1 MNKKV
6 ILSVVVS
13 VIVLLVGI
21 PFFMYGEDSYSF
33 PQALLMVVLIDLLCY
48 SPVNIAKESDETS
61 VLKQILGY
69 IIVAALIILLL
80 IFFDSKHSF
89 GESLCIA
96 LGVTLFI
103 YLSDTIINAS
113 VRKLLK
119 TKK

>member
-1 MNKKV
+1 M
-6 ILSVVVS
+6 LMQ
-13 VIVLLVGI
+13 IV
-21 PFFMYGEDSYSF
+21 P
-33 PQALLMVVLIDLLCY
+33 Y
-48 SPVNIAKESDETS
+48 SPANLVIAKESDEIS
-61 VLKQILGY
+61 VLKQILKY

-96 LGVTLFI
+96 LGVTFFI
-103 YLSDTIINAS
+103 YLSDTIIKAS

>member
-48 SPVNIAKESDETS
+48 SPVNWVIAKESDETS

-69 IIVAALIILLL
+69 IIVSINHCLVKLSQTLLSTVL
-80 IFFDSKHSF
+80 T
-89 GESLCIA
+89 SLVVA
-96 LGVTLFI
+96 GVWSSSNST
-103 YLSDTIINAS
+103 
-113 VRKLLK
+113 V
-119 TKK
+119 

>member
-13 VIVLLVGI
+13 VIVLFSWN

-48 SPVNIAKESDETS
+48 SPVNWVIAKESDETS

-96 LGVTLFI
+96 LGVTL
-103 YLSDTIINAS
+103 LSISLIQLSMLRFENF
-113 VRKLLK
+113 
-119 TKK
+119 